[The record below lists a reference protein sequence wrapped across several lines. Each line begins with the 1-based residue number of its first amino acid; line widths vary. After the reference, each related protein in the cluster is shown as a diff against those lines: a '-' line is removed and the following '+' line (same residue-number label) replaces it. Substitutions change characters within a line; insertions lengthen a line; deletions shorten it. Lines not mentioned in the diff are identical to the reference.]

1 MESKKNIL
9 FISHDGN
16 RAGAQIF
23 LLNIMRYFK
32 SKKYGVV
39 LLILNNWGTLRE
51 DFETNFDTYYLDSE
65 NQGSKIKKIKE
76 LLGAKNN
83 LLKEI
88 NKKYI
93 IDLIYA
99 NTIASVGILEEVNTI
114 FKKPIIS
121 HIHELIFSIEQF
133 GSIGCLEILK
143 SYSTKIIACSKAV
156 KENLISKSID
166 FELKTTVVHS
176 FVENEKILDIH
187 RKENVIKVKKEFG
200 IDENCFLIGACGNA
214 DWRKAPDVFLN
225 IVKKVA
231 SQTKNVKF
239 IWVGVNKNDIL
250 FFQLSYDAKKLGI
263 EKYIIWLPPTPK
275 AISIINALDIFLVC
289 SREDPFPLV
298 MLEAALCEKPI
309 IGFKNTGGAEEF
321 IEDDCGFTSSYL
333 DIQSISQNI
342 INLQKDPLMIVKMGK
357 LAQIKV
363 LKNYSFEN
371 SIIKIE
377 EIIQSF

>member
-1 MESKKNIL
+1 MESKKTIL

-39 LLILNNWGTLRE
+39 LLILDNWGTLRE

-65 NQGSKIKKIKE
+65 NLGSKIKKIKE
-76 LLGAKNN
+76 LLGTKNN
-83 LLKEI
+83 LLQEI

-99 NTIASVGILEEVNTI
+99 NTIASVGVLEEVNTI

-121 HIHELIFSIEQF
+121 HIHELSFSIEQF

-156 KENLISKSID
+156 KENLILKSID

-176 FVENEKILDIH
+176 FVENENILDIH
-187 RKENVIKVKKEFG
+187 RKEDVIKVKKEFG
-200 IDENCFLIGACGNA
+200 IEENCFLIGACGNA

-225 IVKKVA
+225 IVKKVV

-239 IWVGVNKNDIL
+239 VWVGVNKNDIL

-263 EKYIIWLPPTPK
+263 EKYITWLPPTPK
-275 AISIINALDIFLVC
+275 AISIINALDIFLIC

-333 DIQSISQNI
+333 DIPSISQNI

-357 LAQIKV
+357 SAQIKV

>member
-23 LLNIMRYFK
+23 LFNIMRFFK
-32 SKKYGVV
+32 REKYGVV
-39 LLILNNWGTLRE
+39 LLILNNWGSLRE
-51 DFETNFDTYYLDSE
+51 EFETNFDTFYLDSE
-65 NQGSKIKKIKE
+65 KPGSKIKKIKE
-76 LLGAKNN
+76 LLGTKKN
-83 LLKEI
+83 LLQEI
-88 NKKYI
+88 KRKYK

-99 NTIASVGILEEVNTI
+99 NTIASVDILEEVKTI
-114 FKKPIIS
+114 FNKPIIS
-121 HIHELIFSIEQF
+121 HIHELSFSIEQF
-133 GSIGCLEILK
+133 GSKGCLEKLK
-143 SYSTKIIACSKAV
+143 SYSTKIIACSEAV
-156 KENLISKSID
+156 KANLVIKSID
-166 FELKTTVVHS
+166 FELKTIVVHS

-187 RKENVIKVKKEFG
+187 HKENVMEVKKEFG
-200 IDENCFLIGACGNA
+200 IEGKHFLIGACGNA
-214 DWRKAPDVFLN
+214 DWRKAPDVFLS
-225 IVKKVA
+225 IVKEVVSK
-231 SQTKNVKF
+231 TEHVKF

-263 EKYIIWLPPTPK
+263 EKFITWLPATPK
-275 AISIINALDIFLVC
+275 AVSILNSLDVFLVC

-309 IGFKNTGGAEEF
+309 VGFKNTGGAEEF
-321 IEDDCGFTSSYL
+321 IEEDCGFTSSYL
-333 DIQSISQNI
+333 DIKSISQNI
-342 INLQKDPLMIVKMGK
+342 ITLQKDPILAKRMGK
-357 LAQIKV
+357 SAQNKV

>member
-65 NQGSKIKKIKE
+65 NQSSKIKKIKE

-83 LLKEI
+83 LLQEI

>member
-83 LLKEI
+83 LLQEI

>member
-23 LLNIMRYFK
+23 LFNIMRFFK
-32 SKKYGVV
+32 REKYGVV
-39 LLILNNWGTLRE
+39 LLILNNWGSLRE
-51 DFETNFDTYYLDSE
+51 EFETNFDTFYLDSE
-65 NQGSKIKKIKE
+65 NPGSKIKKIKE
-76 LLGAKNN
+76 LLGTKKN
-83 LLKEI
+83 LLQEI
-88 NKKYI
+88 NRKYK

-99 NTIASVGILEEVNTI
+99 NTIASVDILEEVKTI
-114 FKKPIIS
+114 FNKPIIS
-121 HIHELIFSIEQF
+121 HIHELSFSIEQF
-133 GSIGCLEILK
+133 GSKGCLEKLK
-143 SYSTKIIACSKAV
+143 SYSTKIIACSESVKA
-156 KENLISKSID
+156 NLVLKSID

-176 FVENEKILDIH
+176 FVENENILDIH
-187 RKENVIKVKKEFG
+187 HKGNVMEVKKEFG
-200 IDENCFLIGACGNA
+200 IGANYFLIGACGNA
-214 DWRKAPDVFLN
+214 DWRKAPDVFLS
-225 IVKKVA
+225 IVKEVVSK
-231 SQTKNVKF
+231 TEHVKF

-263 EKYIIWLPPTPK
+263 EKFITWLPATPK
-275 AISIINALDIFLVC
+275 AVSILNSLDVFLVC

-309 IGFKNTGGAEEF
+309 VGFKNTGGAEEF
-321 IEDDCGFTSSYL
+321 IEEDCGFTSSYL
-333 DIQSISQNI
+333 DIKSISQNI
-342 INLQKDPLMIVKMGK
+342 ITLQKDPILAKRMGK
-357 LAQIKV
+357 SAQNKV

>member
-1 MESKKNIL
+1 MESKKTIL

-51 DFETNFDTYYLDSE
+51 DFETNFDTYYLDYKKKS
-65 NQGSKIKKIKE
+65 SKIKKIKE
-76 LLGAKNN
+76 LLGIKNN
-83 LLKEI
+83 LLQEI
-88 NKKYI
+88 NKKYK

-99 NTIASVGILEEVNTI
+99 NTIASVGILEEVNAI

-121 HIHELIFSIEQF
+121 HIHELSFSIEQF

-187 RKENVIKVKKEFG
+187 LKEDVIKVKKDFG
-200 IDENCFLIGACGNA
+200 IEENCFLIGACGNA

-225 IVKKVA
+225 IVKKVV

-239 IWVGVNKNDIL
+239 VWVGVNKNDIL
-250 FFQLSYDAKKLGI
+250 FFQLCYDAKKLDI
-263 EKYIIWLPPTPK
+263 EKYITWLPPTPK
-275 AISIINALDIFLVC
+275 AISIINALDVFLVC

-321 IEDDCGFTSSYL
+321 IENDCGFTSSYL

-342 INLQKDPLMIVKMGK
+342 INLQKDPLMTVKMGK
-357 LAQIKV
+357 SAQIKV

-377 EIIQSF
+377 KIIQSF

>member
-23 LLNIMRYFK
+23 LFNIMRFFK
-32 SKKYGVV
+32 REKYGVV
-39 LLILNNWGTLRE
+39 LLILNNWGSLRE
-51 DFETNFDTYYLDSE
+51 EFETNFDTFYLDSE
-65 NQGSKIKKIKE
+65 NPGSKIKKIKE
-76 LLGAKNN
+76 LLGSKKN
-83 LLKEI
+83 LLQEI
-88 NKKYI
+88 NRKYN

-99 NTIASVGILEEVNTI
+99 NTIASVDILEEVKTI
-114 FKKPIIS
+114 FNKPVIS
-121 HIHELIFSIEQF
+121 HIHELSFSIEQY
-133 GSIGCLEILK
+133 GSKGCLEKLK
-143 SYSTKIIACSKAV
+143 SYSTKIIACSEAV
-156 KENLISKSID
+156 KANLVLKSID
-166 FELKTTVVHS
+166 FELKTIVVHS

-187 RKENVIKVKKEFG
+187 HKENVMEVKKEFG
-200 IDENCFLIGACGNA
+200 IEGKHFLIGACGNA
-214 DWRKAPDVFLN
+214 DWRKAPDVFLS
-225 IVKKVA
+225 IVKEVVSK
-231 SQTKNVKF
+231 TEHVKF

-263 EKYIIWLPPTPK
+263 EKFITWLPATPK
-275 AISIINALDIFLVC
+275 AVSILNSLDVFLVC

-309 IGFKNTGGAEEF
+309 VGFKNTGGAEEF
-321 IEDDCGFTSSYL
+321 IEEDCGFTSSYL
-333 DIQSISQNI
+333 DIKSISQNI
-342 INLQKDPLMIVKMGK
+342 ITLQKDPILAKRMGK
-357 LAQIKV
+357 SAQNKV

>member
-23 LLNIMRYFK
+23 LFNIMRFFK
-32 SKKYGVV
+32 REKYGVV
-39 LLILNNWGTLRE
+39 LLILNNWGSLRE
-51 DFETNFDTYYLDSE
+51 EFETNFDTFYLDSE
-65 NQGSKIKKIKE
+65 NPGSKIKKIKE
-76 LLGAKNN
+76 LLGTKKN
-83 LLKEI
+83 LLQEI
-88 NKKYI
+88 NRKYK

-99 NTIASVGILEEVNTI
+99 NTIASVDILEEVKTI
-114 FKKPIIS
+114 FNKPIIS
-121 HIHELIFSIEQF
+121 HIHELSFSIEQF
-133 GSIGCLEILK
+133 GSKGCLEKLK
-143 SYSTKIIACSKAV
+143 SYSTKIIACSESVKA
-156 KENLISKSID
+156 NLVLKSID
-166 FELKTTVVHS
+166 FELKTIVVHS

-187 RKENVIKVKKEFG
+187 HKENVMEVKKEFG
-200 IDENCFLIGACGNA
+200 IEGKHFLIGACGNA
-214 DWRKAPDVFLN
+214 DWRKAPDVFLS
-225 IVKKVA
+225 IVKEVVSK
-231 SQTKNVKF
+231 TEHVKF

-263 EKYIIWLPPTPK
+263 EKFITWLPATPK
-275 AISIINALDIFLVC
+275 AVSILNSLDVFLVC

-309 IGFKNTGGAEEF
+309 VGFKNTGGAEEF
-321 IEDDCGFTSSYL
+321 IEEDCGFTSSYL
-333 DIQSISQNI
+333 DIKSISQNI
-342 INLQKDPLMIVKMGK
+342 ITLQKDPILAKRMGK
-357 LAQIKV
+357 SAQNKV